1 MVADGPEVVDMVGLA
16 LVNAKHEG
24 AVVTGDD
31 DDGVFS
37 LFRLVQDLEDLADG
51 VVRLHD
57 KIAVDAVVGLA
68 FKLVTGDDRFVRRG
82 QREIEK
88 EGLLGLR

>member
-1 MVADGPEVVDMVGLA
+1 MGNSLKPTRLA
-16 LVNAKHEG
+16 FNQKIL
-24 AVVTGDD
+24 DD

-82 QREIEK
+82 QRAIEK
-88 EGLLGLR
+88 EGLLGF